1 MEFQSTKFLWERL
14 RMKLVRFG
22 PKGREKP
29 GIIDK
34 QGILRDLSRVVSDI
48 TPETLADGA
57 LAKIRKVKPESL
69 PAAPKTARIGP
80 CVGGVRNFIAIG
92 LNYADHAAETGA
104 AIPKEPIVFNKAP
117 SCIVGANDDV
127 VIPKGSKK
135 TDWEVELAV
144 IIGKGGSYIDEAKA
158 MSHVAGYAV
167 CHDVSEREF
176 QIERGGQWTKGKGC
190 PTFGPLGP
198 WLVTRDEI
206 KDVQNLAMF
215 LDVNGKRAQTGNTGT
230 MIFGVAHL
238 VSYLS
243 QFMALEA
250 GDVITTGTPP
260 GVGMGMKPPRF
271 LKGGEKIRLGIAGLG
286 EQTQKVVK
294 YKG

>member
-1 MEFQSTKFLWERL
+1 
-14 RMKLVRFG
+14 MKLVRFG

-34 QGILRDLSRVVSDI
+34 AGAIRDLSRVVPDI

-57 LAKIRKVKPESL
+57 LNKIKKATISRL
-69 PAAPKTARIGP
+69 PLAPKNARLGP
-80 CVGGVRNFIAIG
+80 VVGNVRNFIAIG

-117 SCIVGANDDV
+117 SCIVGPNDNV
-127 VIPKGSKK
+127 VVPKGSKK

-167 CHDVSEREF
+167 CHDVSEREY

-215 LDVNGKRAQTGNTGT
+215 LDVDGKRAQTGNTST
-230 MIFGVAHL
+230 MIFGVAFL

-243 QFMALEA
+243 QFMELQA

-260 GVGMGMKPPRF
+260 GVGMGMKPPKF
-271 LKGGEKIRLGIAGLG
+271 LQGGETVRLGIAGLG
-286 EQTQKVVK
+286 EQRQKIVK
-294 YKG
+294 YKGK

>member
-1 MEFQSTKFLWERL
+1 
-14 RMKLVRFG
+14 MKLVRFG

-29 GIIDK
+29 GILDK
-34 QGILRDLSRVVSDI
+34 TGTLRDLSRVVPDI

-57 LAKIRKVKPESL
+57 IAKIKKVKPENL
-69 PAAPKTARIGP
+69 PLAPKRVRIGP

-117 SCIVGANDDV
+117 SCIVGPNDNV
-127 VIPKGSKK
+127 VIPKNSKK

-144 IIGKGGSYIDEAKA
+144 VIGKGGSYIDEARA

-198 WLVTRDEI
+198 WLVTPDEI
-206 KDVQNLAMF
+206 RDVQNLAMS
-215 LDVNGKRAQTGNTGT
+215 LDVNGVRRQTGNTRT
-230 MIFGVAHL
+230 MIFGCAEL
-238 VSYLS
+238 ISYLS
-243 QFMALEA
+243 AMITLYP
-250 GDVITTGTPP
+250 GDVISTGTPP
-260 GVGMGMKPPRF
+260 GVGAGFKPPVF
-271 LKGGEKIRLGIAGLG
+271 LKPGDVMALGIDGLG
-286 EQTQKVVK
+286 AQRQKVVA
-294 YKG
+294 YKKP

>member
-1 MEFQSTKFLWERL
+1 
-14 RMKLVRFG
+14 MKLVRFG

-29 GIIDK
+29 GIVDK
-34 QGILRDLSRVVSDI
+34 TGTLRDLSRVVRDI
-48 TPETLADGA
+48 TPETLAEGA
-57 LAKIRKVKPESL
+57 IARIKKVKPESL
-69 PAAPKTARIGP
+69 PLAPKRVRLGA

-117 SCIVGANDDV
+117 SCIVGPNDEV

-144 IIGKGGSYIDEAKA
+144 VIGKGGSYIDEAKA
-158 MSHVAGYAV
+158 MAHVAGYAI

-176 QIERGGQWTKGKGC
+176 QLERGGQWTKGKGC

-198 WLVTRDEI
+198 WLVTRDEL
-206 KDVQNLAMF
+206 KDPQNLDMF
-215 LDVNGKRAQTGNTGT
+215 LDVNGQRVQTGNTKT
-230 MIFGVAHL
+230 MIFGIAYL

-243 QFMALEA
+243 RFMALEA

-260 GVGMGMKPPRF
+260 GVGMGMKPAPRF
-271 LKGGEKIRLGIAGLG
+271 LKGGETIRLGITGLG
-286 EQTQKVVK
+286 EQVQKVVK